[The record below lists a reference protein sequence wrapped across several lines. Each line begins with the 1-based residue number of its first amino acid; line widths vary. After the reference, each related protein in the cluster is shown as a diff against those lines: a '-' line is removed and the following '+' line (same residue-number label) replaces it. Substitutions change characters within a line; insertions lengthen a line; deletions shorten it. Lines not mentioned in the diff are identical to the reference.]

1 MSLAI
6 RGVVVWFLL
15 LLAAVFN
22 GAVRQAWL
30 VSALGEQAGHLVST
44 VMLSVLI
51 FAVGWL
57 MSGWL
62 DMASASEAWL
72 LGAIWLVL
80 TIAFEFLGGHFL
92 FGAAW
97 SKLLADY
104 NLTHGR
110 IWILVLIVTAMTPTI
125 VFRLHR

>member
-1 MSLAI
+1 MSLLV

-15 LLAAVFN
+15 LVAAILN

-30 VSALGEQAGHLVST
+30 VPGLGEQAGHVVST
-44 VMLSVLI
+44 VTLSILI
-51 FAVGWL
+51 FGVGWL

-62 DMASASEAWL
+62 DIASAAEAWL
-72 LGAIWLVL
+72 LGAVWLIL

-104 NLTHGR
+104 NLAQGR
-110 IWILVLIVTAMTPTI
+110 IWILVVIVTVLTPAI
-125 VFRLHR
+125 VFR